1 MVSELASEHHPV
13 CRGAPLTATHR
24 FVRISLALC
33 ACACA
38 SAAGAQPAN
47 LAGFDADKD
56 GRTSRAEYR
65 NGLVSDSM
73 KYDRNKDGRVTRQE
87 LPAITRAP
95 GLSGIVDR
103 VFRSNDLSGDG
114 ALSRDELTARA
125 EVRFGELD
133 TSQDGYLDA
142 AEIKA
147 GRRASRR

>member
-1 MVSELASEHHPV
+1 MP
-13 CRGAPLTATHR
+13 ATPR
-24 FVRISLALC
+24 RNWIALLLC
-33 ACACA
+33 AWGFS
-38 SAAGAQPAN
+38 SAAAAQPAN
-47 LAGFDADKD
+47 LAGMDADSD

-73 KYDRNKDGRVTRQE
+73 KFDRNNDGHVTRQE

-95 GLSGIVDR
+95 GLKGIVDR
-103 VFRSNDLSGDG
+103 VFKSNDASGDG
-114 ALSRDELTARA
+114 ALSRDELAARA

-133 TSQDGYLDA
+133 LNQDGYLDA

>member
-1 MVSELASEHHPV
+1 MVSEPASEHHPIR
-13 CRGAPLTATHR
+13 CGAPLTATHR
-24 FVRISLALC
+24 FVRISLALF
-33 ACACA
+33 ACTCA
-38 SAAGAQPAN
+38 STATAQPAN
-47 LAGFDADKD
+47 LAGMDADKD
-56 GRTSRAEYR
+56 GRTSRTEYR
-65 NGLVSDSM
+65 TGLVSDSM
-73 KYDRNKDGRVTRQE
+73 KFDRNQDGRVTRQE

-103 VFRSNDLSGDG
+103 VFKSNDVSGDG

-133 TSQDGYLDA
+133 LNQDGYLDA